1 MSEPIIT
8 INKTGKGSLKTYLRM
23 LRYLKGLI
31 GAFSLSIIG
40 FLVFAASQ
48 PMLAKTMELI
58 IEAIEA
64 KNDQARWTLPA
75 FAVGVFLLRGIG
87 MFMGT
92 YFNDYVGATVIK
104 KVRLEIFD
112 KLMVLP
118 ASYYDGITQGQLLH
132 RLSGGVSSI
141 RGAITNALKTIVRE
155 GFTIVAL
162 LGYVF
167 YLNWQLSLVFLGVAP
182 ILAYM
187 VSYTSKTFR
196 KIARKDEGAMGKA
209 MQVSK
214 ETIGNYGVVRG
225 FGAEVYEK
233 RRYEGAINQAF
244 KAQMK
249 IRRIQAVFSPL
260 SQVVISIAVSVIIF
274 LLLDPTIL
282 AANTTGELV
291 GYLTAVA
298 LIPKPLRQL
307 SGVSVTIQRGIVG
320 AELVFGVL
328 DEAEE
333 TDQGTYVTEGVEGG
347 IRVENLS
354 FKYPST
360 EHNVLSNIGFHVEP
374 GEMVAFVG
382 KSGSGKS
389 TLMSLLYR
397 TYDVE
402 AGKIFLDDVD
412 VNDYRLSNLRQHI
425 ATVNQNI
432 ALFDDTI
439 RNNVAYGDSEYSDEQ
454 VVAALKS
461 AHAWEFVEGLPDG
474 LDTIIGEN
482 GLKLSGGQRQR
493 LSIARAF
500 LKDAPIL
507 ILDEATSSLD
517 NESEAKITQ
526 AIEALAKTRTTLVI
540 AHRLSTIMRADRL
553 VVLNQ
558 GSIVEQGVH
567 SDLIEKGGVYADLF
581 HAEFE

>member
-1 MSEPIIT
+1 MSA
-8 INKTGKGSLKTYLRM
+8 INKTGKGSLKTYFRM
-23 LRYLKGLI
+23 LGYLRGLI
-31 GAFSLSIIG
+31 GVFSLSIIG

-58 IEAIEA
+58 IEAIES

-155 GFTIVAL
+155 GFTIIAL

-249 IRRIQAVFSPL
+249 IRRVQAVFSPL

-328 DEAEE
+328 DEPAEQ
-333 TDQGTYVTEGVEGG
+333 DLGTYVTQGVEGG
-347 IRVENLS
+347 IRVESLS
-354 FKYPST
+354 FKYPSSQDS
-360 EHNVLSNIGFHVEP
+360 VLSNIEFKVEP

-397 TYDVE
+397 AYDIENEMVY
-402 AGKIFLDDVD
+402 LDDVD
-412 VNDYRLSNLRQHI
+412 VNEYKLSNLRQHI

-432 ALFDDTI
+432 ALFDDSI
-439 RNNVAYGDSEYSDEQ
+439 RNNVAYGDSEYTDEQ
-454 VVAALKS
+454 VIEALKR
-461 AHAWEFVEGLPDG
+461 AHAWEFVEDLPEGLN
-474 LDTIIGEN
+474 TIIGEN

-526 AIEALAKTRTTLVI
+526 AIEDLAKTRTTLVI

-553 VVLNQ
+553 LVLSQ
-558 GSIVEQGVH
+558 GRIVEQGVH
-567 SDLIEKGGVYADLF
+567 ADLIEKGGVYADLF

>member
-8 INKTGKGSLKTYLRM
+8 INKSGKGSLKTYLRM

-454 VVAALKS
+454 VIAALKS
-461 AHAWEFVEGLPDG
+461 AHAWEFV
-474 LDTIIGEN
+474 
-482 GLKLSGGQRQR
+482 
-493 LSIARAF
+493 
-500 LKDAPIL
+500 
-507 ILDEATSSLD
+507 
-517 NESEAKITQ
+517 
-526 AIEALAKTRTTLVI
+526 
-540 AHRLSTIMRADRL
+540 
-553 VVLNQ
+553 
-558 GSIVEQGVH
+558 
-567 SDLIEKGGVYADLF
+567 KGCRMVWIP
-581 HAEFE
+581 

>member
-1 MSEPIIT
+1 MSA
-8 INKTGKGSLKTYLRM
+8 INKTGKGSLKTYFRM
-23 LRYLKGLI
+23 LGYLRGLI
-31 GAFSLSIIG
+31 GVFSLSIIG

-58 IEAIEA
+58 IEAIES

-75 FAVGVFLLRGIG
+75 FAVGVFLLRGLG

-155 GFTIVAL
+155 GFTIIAL

-328 DEAEE
+328 DEPAEQ
-333 TDQGTYVTEGVEGG
+333 DLGTYVTQGVEGG

-354 FKYPST
+354 FKYPSSQDS
-360 EHNVLSNIGFHVEP
+360 VLSNIAFTVEP

-397 TYDVE
+397 AYDIENEMVY
-402 AGKIFLDDVD
+402 LDDVD
-412 VNDYRLSNLRQHI
+412 VNEYKLSNLRQHI

-432 ALFDDTI
+432 ALFDDSI
-439 RNNVAYGDSEYSDEQ
+439 RNNVAYGDSEYTDEQ
-454 VVAALKS
+454 VIEALKR
-461 AHAWEFVEGLPDG
+461 AHAWEFVEDLPEGLN
-474 LDTIIGEN
+474 TIIGEN

-526 AIEALAKTRTTLVI
+526 AIEDLAKTRTTLVI

-553 VVLNQ
+553 LVLSQ
-558 GSIVEQGVH
+558 GRIVEQGVH
-567 SDLIEKGGVYADLF
+567 ADLIVKGGVYADLF